1 MEDKMNVRLP
11 WPGWTVVKYLGEG
24 GYGRVYEIERDLSG
38 IKEQAAL
45 KVVSRP
51 ADDAE
56 IEACYENGYDQ
67 ASMKAS
73 YQEELQRYVKEYQLM
88 KELQGQTNIV
98 SCDDFAAIPR
108 KDGIGGQI
116 FIRMELLTPLQKATK
131 QSMLS
136 ESEVIRLG
144 KDICKALTL
153 CEARH
158 IIHRDI
164 KPENILVS
172 KFGDYKLG
180 DFGVARVQD
189 HTTNATK
196 MGTHGYAAPEVE
208 HGQKYGK
215 EADIYSLGITLYWLL
230 NNRRMPFLNADEP
243 VTAMKNQEALRRRY
257 EGEKLPAPKN
267 GSAKLKQVVL
277 KACAYRPADRYR
289 SAQELYDA
297 LSELSGGHTASYRK
311 STASGKAGHTA
322 TSAGAASG
330 ESDFDDLFAAMN
342 GEQSS
347 AGSTGQVFQKNGTAG
362 GTFSE
367 GGIFSSGSKNAT
379 NASFGAGYSGK
390 TEGNGWDD
398 ATNETIGQPKP
409 KKKPSGAS
417 AGSAGK
423 GQTAETV
430 EKTMGKTE
438 AYQKQE
444 KQAEERV
451 AAAAPAQA
459 KPDSKKKEI
468 PWWLALL
475 IAAVF
480 LVALYNWDAI
490 FDWADQKIIDPAQ
503 KISGKPAYTYAY
515 SDGGGYVD
523 ETDANGNTT
532 FRTYYRKDDT
542 IWYECEYDGSEN
554 KTKEV
559 WYRADGTKEYI
570 LEYDSQGNNVKSTY
584 YDEEGNQTSTV
595 TTEYGEDGH
604 RSAQTTYDSEE
615 RKESYTTY
623 EWTGDE
629 LTKQVD
635 TRYRQ
640 DGTVLDYRV
649 LECDDN
655 GNNVSDTQ
663 YDSEWNVRSY
673 TTDYQYD
680 ADGNLL
686 QCTEYNGDGT
696 VSKKMVYYQQNE
708 GDLLW
713 RVRWYDADGN
723 VTYDSGAQD

>member
-11 WPGWTVVKYLGEG
+11 WPGWTLVKYLGEG
-24 GYGRVYEIERDLSG
+24 GYGRVYEIERELSG

-98 SCDDFAAIPR
+98 SCDDFAVVPR

-116 FIRMELLTPLQKATK
+116 FIRMELLTPLQKVTN
-131 QSMLS
+131 QSMLG

-144 KDICKALTL
+144 KDICKALML

-164 KPENILVS
+164 KPQNILVS

-189 HTTNATK
+189 HTTKATK

-208 HGQKYGK
+208 HGHKYGK

-230 NNRRMPFLNADEP
+230 NNRRMPFLNADES
-243 VTAMKNQEALRRRY
+243 VKAMKEQEALRRRY

-277 KACAYRPADRYR
+277 KACAYRPEDRYR
-289 SAQELYDA
+289 NAQELYDA
-297 LSELSGGHTASYRK
+297 LSELSGGHTDTASYRK
-311 STASGKAGHTA
+311 SVASGKAGHA
-322 TSAGAASG
+322 AASAGAASG
-330 ESDFDDLFAAMN
+330 GSDFDDLFAAMN
-342 GEQSS
+342 GEQS
-347 AGSTGQVFQKNGTAG
+347 GTGT
-362 GTFSE
+362 
-367 GGIFSSGSKNAT
+367 FSSGSKNAT
-379 NASFGAGYSGK
+379 DTSFGAGYSGK

-398 ATNETIGQPKP
+398 TTNETIGQPKP

-430 EKTMGKTE
+430 EKTMGKAE
-438 AYQKQE
+438 AYKKQE
-444 KQAEERV
+444 KQMSERV
-451 AAAAPAQA
+451 AAMESVQA
-459 KPDSKKKEI
+459 SKK
-468 PWWLALL
+468 PWWGDWKDLFKTAGYLMAALL
-475 IAAVF
+475 LIV
-480 LVALYNWDAI
+480 VWWKSQTNSDSI
-490 FDWADQKIIDPAQ
+490 FDWIGQKT
-503 KISGKPAYTYAY
+503 SGNSVNYTPFAYV
-515 SDGGGYVD
+515 DGGYVE
-523 ETDANGNTT
+523 ETDENGNTT
-532 FRTYYRKDDT
+532 LVKYYDADGNLTSK
-542 IWYECEYDGSEN
+542 ELSEYDSAGNRIS
-554 KTKEV
+554 KTL
-559 WYRADGTKEYI
+559 YTADDQVI
-570 LEYDSQGNNVKSTY
+570 SIREYDSQGRTTKYSS
-584 YDEEGNQTSTV
+584 YDEGNLSYWV

-604 RSAQTTYDSEE
+604 RSSENE
-615 RKESYTTY
+615 YNADGQMEQQTTY
-623 EWTGDE
+623 EWVGDNIK
-629 LTKQVD
+629 KQVD
-635 TRYRQ
+635 THYYEEN
-640 DGTVLDYRV
+640 GTVSGYRV

-655 GNNVSDTQ
+655 GNHVSDTQ
-663 YDSEWNVRSY
+663 YDSEWNVTSY

-686 QCTEYNGDGT
+686 QCTEYNGDGS
-696 VSKKMVYYQQNE
+696 VSKKMVYYEQNE
-708 GDLLW
+708 GDLIW
-713 RVRWYDADGN
+713 KVRWYDADGN

>member
-24 GYGRVYEIERDLSG
+24 GYGRVYEIERELSG

-98 SCDDFAAIPR
+98 SCDDFAVVPR

-116 FIRMELLTPLQKATK
+116 FIRMELLTPLQKVTN
-131 QSMLS
+131 QSMLG

-144 KDICKALTL
+144 KDICKALML

-208 HGQKYGK
+208 HGHKYGK

-230 NNRRMPFLNADEP
+230 NNRRMPFLNADES
-243 VTAMKNQEALRRRY
+243 VKAMKNQEALRRRY

-267 GSAKLKQVVL
+267 GSAKLKQIVL
-277 KACAYRPADRYR
+277 KACAYRPEDRYR

-297 LSELSGGHTASYRK
+297 LSELSGGHTDTASYRK
-311 STASGKAGHTA
+311 SVASGKAGQA
-322 TSAGAASG
+322 ASSAGAASG
-330 ESDFDDLFAAMN
+330 GSDFDDLFAAMN
-342 GEQSS
+342 GEQ
-347 AGSTGQVFQKNGTAG
+347 AGVSDG
-362 GTFSE
+362 GTV
-367 GGIFSSGSKNAT
+367 SSGSKGTMSSTSAT
-379 NASFGAGYSGK
+379 NTSFGAGYSGK

-398 ATNETIGQPKP
+398 ATDETIGQPKP
-409 KKKPSGAS
+409 KKKPSGV
-417 AGSAGK
+417 SAGK
-423 GQTAETV
+423 GQTSEPI
-430 EKTMGKTE
+430 EKTMGKAE
-438 AYQKQE
+438 AYKKQE
-444 KQAEERV
+444 KQMSERV
-451 AAAAPAQA
+451 AAMESVQA
-459 KPDSKKKEI
+459 SKK
-468 PWWLALL
+468 PWWQDWREWFRFVVPLVGALL
-475 IAAVF
+475 LIVVWWKF
-480 LVALYNWDAI
+480 ETNSDSI
-490 FDWADQKIIDPAQ
+490 FDWIGQ
-503 KISGKPAYTYAY
+503 KISGTSSSANYTFAYAG
-515 SDGGGYVD
+515 GGGYVD

-532 FRTYYRKDDT
+532 FRTYYRTDDT
-542 IWYECEYDGSEN
+542 IYYECEYDGSEN

-615 RKESYTTY
+615 RKKSYTTY

-635 TRYRQ
+635 TSYRQ
-640 DGTVLDYRV
+640 DGTVSAYRV

-655 GNNVSDTQ
+655 GNHVSDTQ
-663 YDSEWNVRSY
+663 YDSDWNVTSY
-673 TTDYQYD
+673 TADYQYD

-686 QCTEYNGDGT
+686 QCTEYNGDGS
-696 VSKKMVYYQQNE
+696 VRKKMVYYQQNA
-708 GDLLW
+708 GDMLW
-713 RVRWYDADGN
+713 EVRSYDADGN
-723 VTYDSGAQD
+723 LTYDSGAKD

>member
-24 GYGRVYEIERDLSG
+24 GYGRVYEIERELSG

-51 ADDAE
+51 VDDAE

-98 SCDDFAAIPR
+98 SCDDFAVVPR

-116 FIRMELLTPLQKATK
+116 FIRMELLTPLKKATM

-144 KDICKALTL
+144 KDICKALML

-189 HTTNATK
+189 HTTKATK

-208 HGQKYGK
+208 HGHKYGK

-230 NNRRMPFLNADEP
+230 NNRRMPFLNADES
-243 VTAMKNQEALRRRY
+243 VKAMKNQEALRRRY

-277 KACAYRPADRYR
+277 KACAYRPEDRYR

-297 LSELSGGHTASYRK
+297 LSELSGGHTDTASYRK
-311 STASGKAGHTA
+311 SVASGKAGHA
-322 TSAGAASG
+322 AASAGATSG
-330 ESDFDDLFAAMN
+330 GSDFDDLFAAMN
-342 GEQSS
+342 GEQS
-347 AGSTGQVFQKNGTAG
+347 GTGT
-362 GTFSE
+362 
-367 GGIFSSGSKNAT
+367 FSSGSKNATGTMSSASAT

-398 ATNETIGQPKP
+398 ATNATIGKP
-409 KKKPSGAS
+409 KSKKASGAS
-417 AGSAGK
+417 AGTSG
-423 GQTAETV
+423 TV
-430 EKTMGKTE
+430 SRQAQATIDKTMGKTA

-444 KQAEERV
+444 KQKKQKKQTAREFMEEE
-451 AAAAPAQA
+451 
-459 KPDSKKKEI
+459 KKEKNDADFVI
-468 PWWLALL
+468 VVYGVTSVLLLFFAFMSSISDVTRLSSVARNARQEFLYRKGLYEVGMSVFVWIGLALA
-475 IAAVF
+475 IAFAKTWEASKSIRIIGPV
-480 LVALYNWDAI
+480 LQIHAILTAIIMISEDLYR
-490 FDWADQKIIDPAQ
+490 QKIGKEFLDP
-503 KISGKPAYTYAY
+503 YTI
-515 SDGGGYVD
+515 G
-523 ETDANGNTT
+523 
-532 FRTYYRKDDT
+532 DT
-542 IWYECEYDGSEN
+542 I
-554 KTKEV
+554 
-559 WYRADGTKEYI
+559 
-570 LEYDSQGNNVKSTY
+570 
-584 YDEEGNQTSTV
+584 
-595 TTEYGEDGH
+595 
-604 RSAQTTYDSEE
+604 
-615 RKESYTTY
+615 
-623 EWTGDE
+623 
-629 LTKQVD
+629 
-635 TRYRQ
+635 
-640 DGTVLDYRV
+640 GTVIMSAICIYFFGGVAYLIW
-649 LECDDN
+649 E
-655 GNNVSDTQ
+655 
-663 YDSEWNVRSY
+663 
-673 TTDYQYD
+673 
-680 ADGNLL
+680 LL
-686 QCTEYNGDGT
+686 KAE
-696 VSKKMVYYQQNE
+696 
-708 GDLLW
+708 
-713 RVRWYDADGN
+713 
-723 VTYDSGAQD
+723 

>member
-24 GYGRVYEIERDLSG
+24 GYGRVYEIERELSG

-73 YQEELQRYVKEYQLM
+73 YEEEIQRYVKEYELM

-98 SCDDFAAIPR
+98 SCDDFAVVPR

-144 KDICKALTL
+144 KDICKALIL

-164 KPENILVS
+164 KPENILIS

-230 NNRRMPFLNADEP
+230 NNRRMPFLNADEA

-267 GSAKLKQVVL
+267 GSQKLKQIVL
-277 KACAYRPADRYR
+277 KACAYRPVDRYR

-297 LSELSGGHTASYRK
+297 LAELSDAHTASYRK
-311 STASGKAGHTA
+311 GAASGKAGHA
-322 TSAGAASG
+322 AASAGAASG
-330 ESDFDDLFAAMN
+330 GSDFDDLFAAMN
-342 GEQSS
+342 GEQS
-347 AGSTGQVFQKNGTAG
+347 GDGT
-362 GTFSE
+362 
-367 GGIFSSGSKNAT
+367 FSSGSKNAT
-379 NASFGAGYSGK
+379 GAMSSTSASNASFGAGYSGK

-398 ATNETIGQPKP
+398 ATNATIGKP
-409 KKKPSGAS
+409 KSKKASGAS
-417 AGSAGK
+417 AGSSS
-423 GQTAETV
+423 TV
-430 EKTMGKTE
+430 SRQAQAAIDKTMGKTA
-438 AYQKQE
+438 AYQKQK
-444 KQAEERV
+444 KQTAGKVVAEE
-451 AAAAPAQA
+451 
-459 KPDSKKKEI
+459 KKEKNGAEFFI
-468 PWWLALL
+468 LVYGVTSVLVLFFAFMSSIDDVTRLSSVARNTRQEFLYRKGLYEVGMSVFVWLGLALA
-475 IAAVF
+475 IAFVKTWKASKSIRIIGPVLQIHAILTAIIMISEDLYTRKIGKEF
-480 LVALYNWDAI
+480 LD
-490 FDWADQKIIDPAQ
+490 
-503 KISGKPAYTYAY
+503 SYTI
-515 SDGGGYVD
+515 G
-523 ETDANGNTT
+523 
-532 FRTYYRKDDT
+532 DT
-542 IWYECEYDGSEN
+542 IGQVIMSVICIYFFGGVAYLIW
-554 KTKEV
+554 
-559 WYRADGTKEYI
+559 
-570 LEYDSQGNNVKSTY
+570 
-584 YDEEGNQTSTV
+584 
-595 TTEYGEDGH
+595 
-604 RSAQTTYDSEE
+604 
-615 RKESYTTY
+615 
-623 EWTGDE
+623 E
-629 LTKQVD
+629 LLKA
-635 TRYRQ
+635 
-640 DGTVLDYRV
+640 
-649 LECDDN
+649 E
-655 GNNVSDTQ
+655 
-663 YDSEWNVRSY
+663 
-673 TTDYQYD
+673 
-680 ADGNLL
+680 
-686 QCTEYNGDGT
+686 
-696 VSKKMVYYQQNE
+696 
-708 GDLLW
+708 
-713 RVRWYDADGN
+713 
-723 VTYDSGAQD
+723 

>member
-24 GYGRVYEIERDLSG
+24 GYGRVYEIERELSG

-51 ADDAE
+51 VDDAE

-98 SCDDFAAIPR
+98 SCDDFAVVPR

-116 FIRMELLTPLQKATK
+116 FIRMELLTPLKKATM

-144 KDICKALTL
+144 KDICKALML

-208 HGQKYGK
+208 HGHKYGK

-230 NNRRMPFLNADEP
+230 NNRRMPFLNADES
-243 VTAMKNQEALRRRY
+243 VKAMKNQEALRRRY

-267 GSAKLKQVVL
+267 GSQKLKQIVL
-277 KACAYRPADRYR
+277 KACAYRPVDRYR

-297 LSELSGGHTASYRK
+297 LAELSDAHTASYRK
-311 STASGKAGHTA
+311 GAASGKAGHA
-322 TSAGAASG
+322 AASAGAASG
-330 ESDFDDLFAAMN
+330 GSDFDDLFAAMN

-347 AGSTGQVFQKNGTAG
+347 AGA
-362 GTFSE
+362 
-367 GGIFSSGSKNAT
+367 FSSGSKNAT
-379 NASFGAGYSGK
+379 GAMSSTSASNASWGAGYSGK

-398 ATNETIGQPKP
+398 ATNATIGKP
-409 KKKPSGAS
+409 KSKKASGAS
-417 AGSAGK
+417 AGNSG
-423 GQTAETV
+423 TV
-430 EKTMGKTE
+430 SRQAQATVDKTMGKTE

-444 KQAEERV
+444 KQKKQTAEEFME
-451 AAAAPAQA
+451 
-459 KPDSKKKEI
+459 DEKKKKNGAEFFI
-468 PWWLALL
+468 LVYGVTSVLLLFFGFMSSIGDVTRLSSAARNARQEFLYRKGLYEVGMSVFVWIGLALA
-475 IAAVF
+475 IAFVKTWKASKSIRIIGPVLQIHAILTAIIMLSEDLYTRKIGKEF
-480 LVALYNWDAI
+480 L
-490 FDWADQKIIDPAQ
+490 
-503 KISGKPAYTYAY
+503 
-515 SDGGGYVD
+515 
-523 ETDANGNTT
+523 
-532 FRTYYRKDDT
+532 
-542 IWYECEYDGSEN
+542 
-554 KTKEV
+554 
-559 WYRADGTKEYI
+559 
-570 LEYDSQGNNVKSTY
+570 
-584 YDEEGNQTSTV
+584 
-595 TTEYGEDGH
+595 
-604 RSAQTTYDSEE
+604 
-615 RKESYTTY
+615 ESYTI
-623 EWTGDE
+623 GDTIGIVILSAICIYFFGGVAYLIWE
-629 LTKQVD
+629 LLKA
-635 TRYRQ
+635 
-640 DGTVLDYRV
+640 
-649 LECDDN
+649 E
-655 GNNVSDTQ
+655 
-663 YDSEWNVRSY
+663 
-673 TTDYQYD
+673 
-680 ADGNLL
+680 
-686 QCTEYNGDGT
+686 
-696 VSKKMVYYQQNE
+696 
-708 GDLLW
+708 
-713 RVRWYDADGN
+713 
-723 VTYDSGAQD
+723 

>member
-24 GYGRVYEIERDLSG
+24 GYGRVYEIERELSG

-98 SCDDFAAIPR
+98 SCDDFAVVPR

-116 FIRMELLTPLQKATK
+116 FIRMELLTPLQKVTN
-131 QSMLS
+131 QSMLG

-144 KDICKALTL
+144 KDICKALML

-189 HTTNATK
+189 HTTKATK

-208 HGQKYGK
+208 HGHKYGK

-230 NNRRMPFLNADEP
+230 NNRRMPFLNADES
-243 VTAMKNQEALRRRY
+243 VKAMKNQEALRRRY

-277 KACAYRPADRYR
+277 KACAYRPEDRYR

-297 LSELSGGHTASYRK
+297 LSELSGGHTDTASYRK
-311 STASGKAGHTA
+311 SVASGKAGHA
-322 TSAGAASG
+322 AASAGATSG
-330 ESDFDDLFAAMN
+330 GSDFDDLFAAMN
-342 GEQSS
+342 GEQS
-347 AGSTGQVFQKNGTAG
+347 GTGT
-362 GTFSE
+362 
-367 GGIFSSGSKNAT
+367 FSSGSKNAT
-379 NASFGAGYSGK
+379 DTSFGAGYSGK

-398 ATNETIGQPKP
+398 ETKETIGQPKP
-409 KKKPSGAS
+409 KKKPSEAAS
-417 AGSAGK
+417 GGSSGGPA
-423 GQTAETV
+423 TV
-430 EKTMGKTE
+430 EKTMGKAE
-438 AYQKQE
+438 AYKKQE
-444 KQAEERV
+444 KQMSERV
-451 AAAAPAQA
+451 AAMESVQA
-459 KPDSKKKEI
+459 SKK
-468 PWWLALL
+468 PWWRDRDLL
-475 IAAVF
+475 MGGLELLMVAVL
-480 LVALYNWDAI
+480 LVAIYKGDAI
-490 FDWADQKIIDPAQ
+490 FDWIGQKIFRKFCELYPLT
-503 KISGKPAYTYAY
+503 YT
-515 SDGGGYVD
+515 DGGYVE
-523 ETDANGNTT
+523 ETDENGNTVLVK
-532 FRTYYRKDDT
+532 YYDADGNLTSKELR
-542 IWYECEYDGSEN
+542 EYDSAGNKISE
-554 KTKEV
+554 TV
-559 WYRADGTKEYI
+559 YTADDQVKSI
-570 LEYDSQGNNVKSTY
+570 AEYDSQGRTTKYSS
-584 YDEEGNQTSTV
+584 YDEGNLSYWV

-604 RSAQTTYDSEE
+604 RSSENEYNADGQME
-615 RKESYTTY
+615 RQTTY
-623 EWTGDE
+623 EWVGDNIK
-629 LTKQVD
+629 KQVD
-635 TRYRQ
+635 THYYEEN
-640 DGTVLDYRV
+640 GTVSGYRV

-663 YDSEWNVRSY
+663 YDSDWNVTSY

-680 ADGNLL
+680 SDGNLL

-696 VSKKMVYYQQNE
+696 VSKKM
-708 GDLLW
+708 GLLP
-713 RVRWYDADGN
+713 AE
-723 VTYDSGAQD
+723 

>member
-24 GYGRVYEIERDLSG
+24 GYGRVYEIERELSG

-98 SCDDFAAIPR
+98 SCDDFAVVPR

-116 FIRMELLTPLQKATK
+116 FIRMELLTPLKKATM

-144 KDICKALTL
+144 KDICKALML

-189 HTTNATK
+189 HTTKATK

-208 HGQKYGK
+208 HGQEYGK

-230 NNRRMPFLNADEP
+230 NNRRMPFLNADES
-243 VTAMKNQEALRRRY
+243 VRAMKEQEALRRRY

-277 KACAYRPADRYR
+277 KACAYRPEDRYR

-297 LSELSGGHTASYRK
+297 LSELSGGHTDTASY
-311 STASGKAGHTA
+311 AIP
-322 TSAGAASG
+322 
-330 ESDFDDLFAAMN
+330 DCP
-342 GEQSS
+342 
-347 AGSTGQVFQKNGTAG
+347 V
-362 GTFSE
+362 
-367 GGIFSSGSKNAT
+367 GINAT
-379 NASFGAGYSGK
+379 DTSFGAGYSGK

-398 ATNETIGQPKP
+398 ETKETIDQPKP

-423 GQTAETV
+423 GQTSEPI
-430 EKTMGKTE
+430 EKTMGKAE
-438 AYQKQE
+438 AYKKQE
-444 KQAEERV
+444 KQMSERV
-451 AAAAPAQA
+451 AAMESVQA
-459 KPDSKKKEI
+459 SKK
-468 PWWLALL
+468 PWWGDWKDLFKTAGYLMAVLLL
-475 IAAVF
+475 IVVWWKF
-480 LVALYNWDAI
+480 QTNSDSI
-490 FDWADQKIIDPAQ
+490 FDWIGQ
-503 KISGKPAYTYAY
+503 KISGNSVNYTFTYA
-515 SDGGGYVD
+515 DGSGYVA
-523 ETDANGNTT
+523 ETDENGNTVLVKN
-532 FRTYYRKDDT
+532 YDADGNLEGK
-542 IWYECEYDGSEN
+542 ELSEYDSAGN
-554 KTKEV
+554 KISLTE
-559 WYRADGTKEYI
+559 YMADDQVKSI
-570 LEYDSQGNNVKSTY
+570 AEYDSQGRTTKYSS
-584 YDEEGNQTSTV
+584 YDEGNLSYWV

-604 RSAQTTYDSEE
+604 RSSQNEYNADGQMEQQ
-615 RKESYTTY
+615 TTY
-623 EWTGDE
+623 EWVGDNIK
-629 LTKQVD
+629 KQVD
-635 TRYRQ
+635 THYYGEN
-640 DGTVLDYRV
+640 GTVSGYRV

-655 GNNVSDTQ
+655 GNHVSDTQ
-663 YDSEWNVRSY
+663 YDSEWNVTSY

-686 QCTEYNGDGT
+686 QCTEYNGDGS

-708 GDLLW
+708 GDLL
-713 RVRWYDADGN
+713 RKVRWYDADGN

>member
-24 GYGRVYEIERDLSG
+24 GYGRVYEIERELSG

-51 ADDAE
+51 VDDAE

-98 SCDDFAAIPR
+98 SCDDFAVVPR

-116 FIRMELLTPLQKATK
+116 FIRMELLTPLKKATM

-144 KDICKALTL
+144 KDICKALML

-208 HGQKYGK
+208 HGHKYGK

-230 NNRRMPFLNADEP
+230 NNRRMPFLNADES
-243 VTAMKNQEALRRRY
+243 VKAMKNQEALRRRY

-277 KACAYRPADRYR
+277 KACAYRPEDRYR

-297 LSELSGGHTASYRK
+297 LSELSGGHTDTASYRK
-311 STASGKAGHTA
+311 SVASGKAGHA
-322 TSAGAASG
+322 AASAGATSG
-330 ESDFDDLFAAMN
+330 GSDFDDLFAAMN
-342 GEQSS
+342 GEQS
-347 AGSTGQVFQKNGTAG
+347 GTGT
-362 GTFSE
+362 
-367 GGIFSSGSKNAT
+367 FSSGSKNAT
-379 NASFGAGYSGK
+379 DTSFGAGYSGK

-398 ATNETIGQPKP
+398 ETKETIGQPKP
-409 KKKPSGAS
+409 KKKPSEALSG
-417 AGSAGK
+417 GSSGGPA
-423 GQTAETV
+423 TV
-430 EKTMGKTE
+430 EKTMGKAE
-438 AYQKQE
+438 AYKKQE
-444 KQAEERV
+444 KQMSERV
-451 AAAAPAQA
+451 AAMESVQA
-459 KPDSKKKEI
+459 SKK
-468 PWWLALL
+468 PWWRDRDLLMGGLELL
-475 IAAVF
+475 IVAVV
-480 LVALYNWDAI
+480 LVALYNQDAI
-490 FDWADQKIIDPAQ
+490 FDWVDQKIID
-503 KISGKPAYTYAY
+503 KPAYTRAY
-515 SDGGGYVD
+515 SGGGGYVD
-523 ETDANGNTT
+523 ETDANGNTI
-532 FRTYYRKDDT
+532 FRTYYRTDDT
-542 IWYECEYDGSEN
+542 IYYKCEYDGSGNE
-554 KTKEV
+554 TKEV

-570 LEYDSQGNNVKSTY
+570 HEFDSQGNNVKSTY
-584 YDEEGNQTSTV
+584 YDEEGNQKTSTV

-635 TRYRQ
+635 TSYLQ
-640 DGTVLDYRV
+640 DGTVSGYRV

-655 GNNVSDTQ
+655 GNHVSDTQ
-663 YDSEWNVRSY
+663 YDSDWNVTSY
-673 TTDYQYD
+673 TADYQYD

-696 VSKKMVYYQQNE
+696 VSKKKVYYQQNE
-708 GDLLW
+708 GDLIW
-713 RVRWYDADGN
+713 EVRWYDADGN
-723 VTYDSGAQD
+723 LTFDSGA

>member
-24 GYGRVYEIERDLSG
+24 GYGRVYEIERELSG

-51 ADDAE
+51 VDDAE

-98 SCDDFAAIPR
+98 SCDDFAVVPR

-116 FIRMELLTPLQKATK
+116 FIRMELLTPLKKATM

-144 KDICKALTL
+144 KDICKALML

-208 HGQKYGK
+208 HGHKYGK

-230 NNRRMPFLNADEP
+230 NNRRMPFLNADES
-243 VTAMKNQEALRRRY
+243 VKAMKEQEALRRRY

-277 KACAYRPADRYR
+277 KACAYRPEDRYR

-297 LSELSGGHTASYRK
+297 LSELSGGHTDTASYRK
-311 STASGKAGHTA
+311 SVASGKAGHA
-322 TSAGAASG
+322 AASAGATSG
-330 ESDFDDLFAAMN
+330 GSDFDDLFAAMN
-342 GEQSS
+342 GEQS
-347 AGSTGQVFQKNGTAG
+347 GTGT
-362 GTFSE
+362 
-367 GGIFSSGSKNAT
+367 FSSGSKNAT
-379 NASFGAGYSGK
+379 DTSFGAGYSGK

-398 ATNETIGQPKP
+398 TTNETIGQPKP
-409 KKKPSGAS
+409 KKKPSEAAS
-417 AGSAGK
+417 GGSSGGPA
-423 GQTAETV
+423 TV
-430 EKTMGKTE
+430 EKTMGKAE
-438 AYQKQE
+438 AYKKQE
-444 KQAEERV
+444 KQMSERV
-451 AAAAPAQA
+451 AAMESVQA
-459 KPDSKKKEI
+459 SKK
-468 PWWLALL
+468 PWWRDRDLLMGGLDLL
-475 IAAVF
+475 IFAVV
-480 LVALYNWDAI
+480 LVALYNHDAI
-490 FDWADQKIIDPAQ
+490 FDWVGQKT
-503 KISGKPAYTYAY
+503 SGNSVNYTPFTYT
-515 SDGGGYVD
+515 DGGYVE
-523 ETDANGNTT
+523 ETDENGNTT
-532 FRTYYRKDDT
+532 LVKYYDADGNLTSKKLP
-542 IWYECEYDGSEN
+542 EYDSAGNKISE
-554 KTKEV
+554 TV
-559 WYRADGTKEYI
+559 YTADDQVKSI
-570 LEYDSQGNNVKSTY
+570 AEYDSQGRTTKYSS
-584 YDEEGNQTSTV
+584 YDEGNLSYWV

-604 RSAQTTYDSEE
+604 RSSQNEYNADGQMEQQ
-615 RKESYTTY
+615 TTY
-623 EWTGDE
+623 EWVGDNIK
-629 LTKQVD
+629 KQVD
-635 TRYRQ
+635 THYYEEN
-640 DGTVLDYRV
+640 GTVSGYRV

-655 GNNVSDTQ
+655 GNHVSDTQ
-663 YDSEWNVRSY
+663 YDSDWNVTSY

-680 ADGNLL
+680 SDGNLL
-686 QCTEYNGDGT
+686 QCTEYNGDGS
-696 VSKKMVYYQQNE
+696 VSKKMVYYQKNE
-708 GDLLW
+708 GDVLW